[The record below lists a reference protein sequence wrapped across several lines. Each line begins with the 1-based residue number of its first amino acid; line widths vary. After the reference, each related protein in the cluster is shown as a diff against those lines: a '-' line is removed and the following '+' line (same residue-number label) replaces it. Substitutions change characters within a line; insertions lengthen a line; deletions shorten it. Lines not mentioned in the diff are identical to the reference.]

1 LSGRRVM
8 GFINEYVPTYRFQEG
23 LFVIIDE
30 LKNWIKIDERRGE
43 LQLWRG
49 GDPGSSEFLQVYAFW
64 RSSK

>member
-1 LSGRRVM
+1 MAGESWGSSMNTYLPTDFKKGYLSSLT
-8 GFINEYVPTYRFQEG
+8 NS
-23 LFVIIDE
+23 
-30 LKNWIKIDERRGE
+30 KIDERRGE